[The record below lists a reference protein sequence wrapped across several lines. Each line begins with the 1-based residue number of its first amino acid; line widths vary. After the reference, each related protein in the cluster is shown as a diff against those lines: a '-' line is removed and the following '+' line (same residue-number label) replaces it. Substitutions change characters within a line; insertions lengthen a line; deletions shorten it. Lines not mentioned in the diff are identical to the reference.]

1 MLRNWDVQ
9 LEVAILVVGAVQDL
23 VVWEVMREV
32 MTTEHSHVIF
42 DL

>member
-32 MTTEHSHVIF
+32 MMTEHSHIIF